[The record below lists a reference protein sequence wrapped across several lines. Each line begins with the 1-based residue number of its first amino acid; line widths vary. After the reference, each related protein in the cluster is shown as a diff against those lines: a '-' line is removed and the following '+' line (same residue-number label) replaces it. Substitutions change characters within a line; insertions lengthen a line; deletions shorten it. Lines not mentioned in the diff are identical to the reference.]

1 MTATLQLLVK
11 VALAKRTPPQ
21 EFLQLYNQ
29 LNLQQPVTPAE
40 YVQELLLGSG
50 DMGQQRGVLRT
61 QYIIATALHTYS
73 TVAGS
78 LVDLFRHLHEV
89 PGPHQQ
95 ALILNGLTQKI
106 GSLHLGSTN
115 YLVPELLTVLA
126 GYVEQAL
133 ALDSRSL
140 VRSIGC
146 FAVVLGDLW
155 EDKTVAAQVPVSFL
169 DAIASL
175 CDHLRSDSVDGPLAD
190 TIAAKYSCLE
200 ATKKGS
206 AVDAATPVEAAPV
219 AAPSTSALAA
229 AIRSAS
235 SPPTVGKARRLVWL
249 LEAVAKWR
257 TDGPH
262 FLALFELYMQ
272 PLLPYALLGELV
284 SGAFDGFCVAKVN
297 VPSGRTSVAERAW
310 RGFITKRLP
319 LLIRDSRA
327 ESPFTPVM
335 NALVLLD
342 SKVLKVLK
350 STLALDDPT
359 GDTFMNLNMDD
370 SLLDDDV
377 FNSFPSTL
385 RDMRHELLMALVQ
398 LEVMTIE
405 QFRGLTEQKQYA
417 DLSISDDV
425 LYLMLSNTYTRQ
437 QIEAEVSRCLYD
449 ENPEFVP
456 FEELSLTGLFGRV
469 ALLMP
474 LPQQADFVDV
484 LLLHVERLA
493 ADPRESLVDGL
504 ALAKLHRLCLALA
517 LLQDVLDLVVS
528 LLSPYRLVRPLVQ
541 LLDQW
546 TSDSEDMNFQDLYSD
561 FGCVLLLVVHMVH
574 TYELDGKALGGEGQ
588 QLFVAQFLRLVGAI
602 EAKGEGVPRSAGD
615 GDVEMTFVGGDQTPA
630 ASRLAGWSAARG
642 ETEADPE
649 LLGGWINAL
658 FDAGGISDDLMS
670 QSSVHECYRIVPQVF
685 QQAVLACD
693 RGMMDVEMLKSG
705 LEYFLQPFLIV
716 STVGMLRW
724 LESLLWGY
732 AYPEELDNDDE
743 SVRLLLGIVQMFT
756 SDTELSGEAR
766 FMHKVLLKVVAPGMM
781 LTLRDFQAGNG
792 SRGGGSV
799 SMCAL
804 LLGSLQSVEAE
815 VDVHDLVML
824 VVKQIPRGLE
834 HETPSGLLGA
844 QFSQLS
850 SWCTANS
857 SLPGFYH
864 GLFALV
870 VEVGGHDMAVAFLVE
885 QLMKQVD
892 DHRGTGVVG
901 PTLQKQFPVVMEL
914 ATSIVLV
921 YGDVTVSSSNKAA
934 WVLALSEDNGGS
946 KGAVADHGLLRAV
959 VAMRAAATGLTKVVV
974 DVWVSRMVE
983 LIEHVETIY

>member
-106 GSLHLGSTN
+106 GSLHLGSTS
-115 YLVPELLTVLA
+115 YLVPELLGVLA

-155 EDKTVAAQVPVSFL
+155 EDKTVAVQVSGSFL
-169 DAIASL
+169 DAISSL
-175 CDHLRSDSVDGPLAD
+175 CDHLRSDPVDGPLAD
-190 TIAAKYSCLE
+190 AITAKYSRVE
-200 ATKKGS
+200 PSTKGGT
-206 AVDAATPVEAAPV
+206 ADAAAPVASVPV
-219 AAPSTSALAA
+219 AAPSASALAA

-249 LEAVAKWR
+249 LQAVAKWR

-262 FLALFELYMQ
+262 FLALFELYVQ

-284 SGAFDGFCVAKVN
+284 AGAFDGFCVAKVN

-319 LLIRDSRA
+319 LLIRDSHV
-327 ESPFTPVM
+327 ESPFTPVV

-398 LEVMTIE
+398 LGVMTIE
-405 QFRGLTEQKQYA
+405 QFRSLTEQKQYV

-425 LYLMLSNTYTRQ
+425 LYLMLSNTYTRE
-437 QIEAEVSRCLYD
+437 QIEAEVDRCLYD

-474 LPQQADFVDV
+474 LPQQADFVEV

-517 LLQDVLDLVVS
+517 LLQ
-528 LLSPYRLVRPLVQ
+528 
-541 LLDQW
+541 
-546 TSDSEDMNFQDLYSD
+546 EI
-561 FGCVLLLVVHMVH
+561 G
-574 TYELDGKALGGEGQ
+574 
-588 QLFVAQFLRLVGAI
+588 
-602 EAKGEGVPRSAGD
+602 
-615 GDVEMTFVGGDQTPA
+615 
-630 ASRLAGWSAARG
+630 
-642 ETEADPE
+642 
-649 LLGGWINAL
+649 
-658 FDAGGISDDLMS
+658 
-670 QSSVHECYRIVPQVF
+670 
-685 QQAVLACD
+685 
-693 RGMMDVEMLKSG
+693 
-705 LEYFLQPFLIV
+705 
-716 STVGMLRW
+716 
-724 LESLLWGY
+724 
-732 AYPEELDNDDE
+732 
-743 SVRLLLGIVQMFT
+743 
-756 SDTELSGEAR
+756 
-766 FMHKVLLKVVAPGMM
+766 
-781 LTLRDFQAGNG
+781 
-792 SRGGGSV
+792 
-799 SMCAL
+799 
-804 LLGSLQSVEAE
+804 
-815 VDVHDLVML
+815 
-824 VVKQIPRGLE
+824 
-834 HETPSGLLGA
+834 
-844 QFSQLS
+844 
-850 SWCTANS
+850 
-857 SLPGFYH
+857 
-864 GLFALV
+864 
-870 VEVGGHDMAVAFLVE
+870 
-885 QLMKQVD
+885 
-892 DHRGTGVVG
+892 
-901 PTLQKQFPVVMEL
+901 
-914 ATSIVLV
+914 
-921 YGDVTVSSSNKAA
+921 
-934 WVLALSEDNGGS
+934 
-946 KGAVADHGLLRAV
+946 RA
-959 VAMRAAATGLTKVVV
+959 
-974 DVWVSRMVE
+974 
-983 LIEHVETIY
+983 HV